1 LAASA
6 QESQQVAIQTNYR
19 KKLGTLQNR
28 LQRTLGNLE
37 VSIENLS
44 AADSTIRNA
53 DLTEEITLLTRN
65 QVLSNT
71 AVSMVEQTN
80 LSEKNLLN
88 LI

>member
-1 LAASA
+1 MAASA